1 MSRIIDN
8 LIAFKMLTMLITPFE
23 KTPAFKLGII
33 DATGHNV
40 IKPSKFTTDDQKE
53 AYSYLIRLIFNIK
66 KLLGKLPGGDSNIKN
81 LIAAYWMVKETYQH
95 KKSLVNLE
103 EDLIALVNSNV
114 ILVEEQISVK
124 KFLRKLQEDGEGGAP
139 ANSTGGPGADP
150 VSVKQTVI
158 SKKAAKKYK
167 EGNVTP
173 SPIIGMARRPKPV
186 E

>member
-33 DATGHNV
+33 DATGHNL

-124 KFLRKLQEDGEGGAP
+124 KFLRKLQEDGEGGGGIGNVTGAGV
-139 ANSTGGPGADP
+139 STD
-150 VSVKQTVI
+150 KTVV

-167 EGNVTP
+167 EGNSTP
-173 SPIIGMARRPKPV
+173 TPIIGMAKRAPPV